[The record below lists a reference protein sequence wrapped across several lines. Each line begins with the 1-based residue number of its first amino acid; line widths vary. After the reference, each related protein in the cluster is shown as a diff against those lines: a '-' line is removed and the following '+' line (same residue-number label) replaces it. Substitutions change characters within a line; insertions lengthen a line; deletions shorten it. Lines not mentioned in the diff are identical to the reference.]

1 MKPTIK
7 INDSAHECVIDI
19 EGIIGLPEA
28 SQFDADAPQVATYAR
43 FREQVARLAQISA
56 PEVVVNIRSMG
67 GDVNDAMLIYEAL
80 RSLDAR
86 ITTRCYGY
94 TASAATIIAQAASG
108 GAREISANGLY
119 LIHNSICAIEGNAD
133 AFAKRIDLLRK
144 TDERIAG
151 IYAARSGRDVAHFV
165 ALMSENG
172 GEGRWLTPAE
182 AIEAGLADCIVGDE
196 PAAERGIVR
205 DVVER
210 VAQLLGV
217 GKIAPQPAAPLPKDK
232 NILHFGEV
240 ELSAAASVVAFEE
253 GQSAAAPTTVR
264 ECDDPSDADARP
276 TPNALAYDA
285 DARGMRRA

>member
-7 INDSAHECVIDI
+7 IKDSAHECVIDI
-19 EGIIGLPEA
+19 EGVIGVPEA
-28 SQFDADAPQVATYAR
+28 SQFDVDAPQVATYAR
-43 FREQVARLAQISA
+43 FREQVAHLAQISA
-56 PEVVVNIRSMG
+56 PEVVVNIRSTG

-80 RSLDAR
+80 RSIDAR

-119 LIHNSICAIEGNAD
+119 LIHNSMCAVEGNAD
-133 AFAKRIDLLRK
+133 DLGKHIDLLRK

-151 IYAARSGRDVAHFV
+151 IYAARSGRDVAHFA

-196 PAAERGIVR
+196 ASAERGIVR

-210 VAQLLGV
+210 IARMLGV
-217 GKIAPQPAAPLPKDK
+217 DKSAAPSNAPLPKDK
-232 NILHFGEV
+232 NILHFGEQ
-240 ELSAAASVVAFEE
+240 ELQTAVSVVAFEE
-253 GQSAAAPTTVR
+253 GQTAAAPTAVR
-264 ECDDPSDADARP
+264 ECDDPSDADVRP

-285 DARGMRRA
+285 DAKGMRRL